1 MTVNAARK
9 RVSARLR
16 AAGVDAPLLD
26 VNVLLGHVL
35 NVDPIQVPINGDRH
49 LTLEE
54 TQRFEEL
61 VRRRES
67 REPVAYIIGHRAFAD
82 GAIQVTPDVL
92 VPRPETETLVHA
104 TIRVAHELRP
114 RVLVEVGT
122 GSGAIAVAVARALP
136 DLSVIASDLSQQ
148 ALRVA
153 LRNVRDWGLGTRIQF
168 ARADAVRTFDLSLA
182 IVAAN
187 LPYVSRDT
195 LRCLAPEVARWEPRE
210 ALDGGPD
217 GLDVFRRFL
226 NQVAHKPPRALL
238 LEIGH
243 DQRTRVSALAANAG
257 MVCHEV
263 YPDLAGWPRVLEF
276 RPAEAPRSVAR
287 LAPEVV

>member
-1 MTVNAARK
+1 MTVNAIRQ
-9 RVSARLR
+9 RVYARLR
-16 AAGVDAPLLD
+16 AAGVDTPLLD
-26 VNVLLGHVL
+26 VNVILGHVL
-35 NVDPIQVPINGDRH
+35 NVDPAQVPINGDRH
-49 LTLEE
+49 LTLEQTE
-54 TQRFEEL
+54 RFDEL

-67 REPVAYIIGHRAFAD
+67 REPVAYIVGQRAFAD
-82 GAIQVTPDVL
+82 GAIGVTPDVL

-104 TIRVAHELRP
+104 TIQIARELRP

-122 GSGAIAVAVARALP
+122 GSGAVAVAVARALP
-136 DLSVIASDLSQQ
+136 ELSVIASDISRLALS
-148 ALRVA
+148 VA
-153 LRNVRDWGLGTRIQF
+153 LRNVQEWDLAARIQF

-187 LPYVSRDT
+187 LPYISRDI
-195 LRCLAPEVARWEPRE
+195 LRSLEPEVARWEPRE

-226 NQVAHKPPRALL
+226 KQVAHRPPRALL

-257 MVCHEV
+257 MVCREV
-263 YPDLAGWPRVLEF
+263 YLDLAGWPRVLEF

-287 LAPEVV
+287 LAPGVV